1 MLRQTGRG
9 VMARA
14 AAAWHRGRMERI
26 AICAVFRN
34 EAHYLLQWIGYHR
47 MVGIDHFVLYD
58 NASTDGGAAVV
69 RGSPL
74 ARHVTLIDWP
84 MQDGPASAHGDFIQR
99 HARHFAWA
107 AFIDVNE
114 YLHPL
119 EAETIRPL
127 LSRYDGFSGVL
138 LHWLVFRPSGDEAPH
153 GPTIASHVYRLP
165 ESAPPNR
172 QVKSLLRTRD
182 LLELGADRHVMITR
196 GPLCNT
202 RGMPV
207 PAQALHDPPCH
218 DAIVLNRYEVRSA
231 ATAQLEDRRMLRFV
245 PRLAWVMRDIKAAP
259 MVEPAA

>member
-1 MLRQTGRG
+1 
-9 VMARA
+9 
-14 AAAWHRGRMERI
+14 MERI
-26 AICAVFRN
+26 AICAVFHD
-34 EAHYLLQWIGYHR
+34 EARYLLQWIGYHR

-58 NASTDGGAAVV
+58 NASTDGGAALI

-84 MQDGPASAHGDFIQR
+84 MQDGPACAHGDFIQR
-99 HARHFAWA
+99 HALHFAWA

-138 LHWLVFRPSGDEAPH
+138 PHRLVFGSSVQAPAQ
-153 GPTIASHVYRLP
+153 GLAIANHVYRLAD
-165 ESAPPNR
+165 SAPPNQ

-182 LLELGADRHVMITR
+182 LLGVGADPQVVITR

-218 DAIVLNRYEVRSA
+218 EAIALNHYGVGPISA
-231 ATAQLEDRRMLRFV
+231 AQVEDRRMLRFV

-259 MVEPAA
+259 MADPVA